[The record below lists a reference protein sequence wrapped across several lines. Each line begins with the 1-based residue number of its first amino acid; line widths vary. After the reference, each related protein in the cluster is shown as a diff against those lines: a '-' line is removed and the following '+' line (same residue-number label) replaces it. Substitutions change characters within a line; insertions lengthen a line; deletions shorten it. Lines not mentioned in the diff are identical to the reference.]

1 MTTKYH
7 NQLKTEHERKD
18 ALEEELYALEN
29 AIDPGESA
37 KDLAKDLSVKTDPF
51 NTSENEYTKPL
62 QGDGCCILM

>member
-37 KDLAKDLSVKTDPF
+37 KDLAKDLSVKTDPLIHQRM
-51 NTSENEYTKPL
+51 NIRSLCKEMGVAY
-62 QGDGCCILM
+62 